1 MYVQAW
7 LTVNGLETRLEN
19 SDELIPLQLEMQL
32 IVNQKSL
39 RTCVRATEDIRVVI
53 SRNTAY

>member
-19 SDELIPLQLEMQL
+19 SDELTALQLEIQL
-32 IVNQKSL
+32 IGNHKSL
-39 RTCVRATEDIRVVI
+39 RTSAKKLHKFVRIKAFDK
-53 SRNTAY
+53 